1 MCLSMCDMLFFDT
14 VGYAK
19 KLETFLYFNLLVEL
33 WDVLISLRLSHF
45 LLVVDIT
52 HALKMLESNYSRFH
66 NILRAS
72 YVVWN
77 LLMLAKV

>member
-1 MCLSMCDMLFFDT
+1 MCLPMCDMLFFDT